1 MEGPK
6 RCSNVNTFL
15 SSVLTFQYSVI
26 TDILSINEI
35 NSTQWDLDTVDHPGK
50 ISKSEPCY
58 ISMTNETT
66 PAYVHGYSE
75 RETERLYDQAG
86 SVRNLVHQGTSYPPG
101 SKVLEAGC
109 GVGAQ
114 TVTLAQNSPEARF
127 YSVDWAEKSLSLA
140 RNVVQSSGISNVE
153 FLQAD
158 IFDLPYEEEFFDHLF
173 VCHLLE
179 HLLEPVTGLSALRTH
194 VKIGGSLTVFEGDHG
209 SCYFHPQSKE
219 ASMAWNCLVEVQR
232 RLGANSLIGR
242 ELYPLINDSGFR
254 DVRITPKMVY
264 IDQSL
269 PKLMDSFV
277 SKTIIPMVEGV
288 KVPALG
294 LGLIDEKS
302 WHKGIDDLHQITR
315 LEKGTFCYTFFKGE
329 ACN

>member
-1 MEGPK
+1 
-6 RCSNVNTFL
+6 
-15 SSVLTFQYSVI
+15 
-26 TDILSINEI
+26 
-35 NSTQWDLDTVDHPGK
+35 
-50 ISKSEPCY
+50 
-58 ISMTNETT
+58 
-66 PAYVHGYSE
+66 
-75 RETERLYDQAG
+75 
-86 SVRNLVHQGTSYPPG
+86 
-101 SKVLEAGC
+101 
-109 GVGAQ
+109 
-114 TVTLAQNSPEARF
+114 
-127 YSVDWAEKSLSLA
+127 
-140 RNVVQSSGISNVE
+140 
-153 FLQAD
+153 
-158 IFDLPYEEEFFDHLF
+158 
-173 VCHLLE
+173 
-179 HLLEPVTGLSALRTH
+179 
-194 VKIGGSLTVFEGDHG
+194 
-209 SCYFHPQSKE
+209 
-219 ASMAWNCLVEVQR
+219 MAWNCLVEVQR